1 MKRFLRAI
9 SSRFVSSVRRVSRVR
24 FLIVSPKG
32 VHSVK
37 RPAGRGSRDY
47 LFRESRDSPS
57 SSVGPGSRPVHRPK
71 LTCIIPAY
79 NEATSIQDTVRSVLS
94 QTDPPEVVLVVD
106 DGSTD
111 DTGAL
116 AAEAGAT
123 VIRPPANTGS
133 KAGAQTFALSQV
145 DTSLAM
151 VLDADS
157 TLSVSAIEELRAVL
171 SCDPEVAAACSFV
184 VPRER
189 KTIWERGRYVEYL
202 YAFGFGK
209 QIQDIYGCPLIS
221 SGCFSM
227 YQTHWLKRVG
237 GWSTRTLAE
246 DMDLTWT
253 LHRLGAKVRF
263 IPSAICEPIEPEGL
277 KMMRTQLRR
286 WSHGLIQNIRVHG
299 HGLAHQPKLRAVLT
313 ASLWDAVLASI
324 VYLVVL
330 PVLVVLFGPWLLLGY
345 VVDVPAVAIP
355 VLYSASK
362 RNEVGP
368 ALLSLPS
375 FFVLRL
381 VNALEMLRALFSE
394 VVLRKSFLVYEKGH

>member
-1 MKRFLRAI
+1 MKRFLHSI
-9 SSRFVSSVRRVSRVR
+9 GSRFAAFALRVSRVR
-24 FLIVSPKG
+24 FLIVSPRG
-32 VHSVK
+32 VHSGR
-37 RPAGRGSRDY
+37 RPTGRRTRDLLLRQAG
-47 LFRESRDSPS
+47 DSPFV
-57 SSVGPGSRPVHRPK
+57 SVGQGSRPVHRPK
-71 LTCIIPAY
+71 LTCIIPAF
-79 NEATSIQDTVRSVLS
+79 NEAASIQDTVRSVLS

-116 AAEAGAT
+116 AAEVGAV
-123 VIRPPANTGS
+123 VIRPPTNTGS

-145 DTSLAM
+145 ETSLTM

-157 TLSVSAIEELRAVL
+157 TLSVNAIEELRAVL
-171 SCDPEVAAACSFV
+171 SCAPDVAAACSFV

-189 KTIWERGRYVEYL
+189 RTIWERGRYVEYL

-227 YQTHWLKRVG
+227 YRTHWLNRVG

-263 IPSAICEPIEPEGL
+263 VPSAICEPIEPEGL

-299 HGLAHQPKLRAVLT
+299 HGLAHQPKLRAILT

-324 VYLVVL
+324 VYLLVL
-330 PVLVVLFGPWLLLGY
+330 PILVVLFGPWLLLGY
-345 VVDVPAVAIP
+345 VVDLPAVAIP

-362 RNEVGP
+362 RNEVP
-368 ALLSLPS
+368 SALLSLPS

-381 VNALEMLRALFSE
+381 VNALEVLRAVFSE
-394 VVLRKSFLVYEKGH
+394 VVLRKSFLVYQKGH